1 MSEFQLPDDTAE
13 DRVLA
18 ATEFLD
24 PSTFER
30 AYLHFERMRSLII
43 FDVFQ
48 PILVLE
54 GASHLTGH

>member
-1 MSEFQLPDDTAE
+1 MSEFQLPEDTAE

-24 PSTFER
+24 PSKFER
-30 AYLHFERMRSLII
+30 TDLYFEIPRLLII
-43 FDVFQ
+43 FVVLQ

-54 GASHLTGH
+54 GASPLD